1 MQTRILFRIV
11 TPILAILLVTGCSKE
26 ARKARLLGE
35 ADNYFKAGNYD
46 KAKLAYLNALRL
58 DPQNGLAFERI
69 GAMWQ
74 DDGAPLRAAVFLK
87 KASEL
92 DPKNVQNRIRLARS
106 YVATGHFNEGTKEAL
121 QVLEQA
127 PDNGDAIITLTE
139 AARSK
144 EDIEAAEKQLQKFP
158 KKNDVSFYLAAAN
171 LSFSGGDLSTAVNAL
186 QQALAAD
193 PKSSAAHMA
202 MGNLHLTQKDLKQAG
217 EEFKKAA
224 DLAPVRSIE
233 RLKYAEFEW
242 GLGDAGEVRR
252 IATDMTKSAPDYLPG
267 WFWLAELAYKD
278 KKYDEALS
286 LLENVFGRDSEYLD
300 GRRLQGDLLLAKG
313 DTKKALEVLERLDQ
327 TYPDVPLIKYN
338 LARAYLPNNNINQAK
353 LALDQAMSL
362 NPNYDDAVLLLA
374 QVNLS
379 TGHGEA
385 VIEPMTRLLKRRPDL
400 KNAALVLV
408 GAYDSLERFDDAA
421 AVLEEQA
428 KLAPND
434 PQPLIALGMTYR
446 QAKRNDEARQ
456 AFEKAAQLSPDNLS
470 LVSQLVELEVLDKH
484 FDAARQLIQRQFQKT
499 PNMPA
504 SHFFEGRILV
514 GEGKWDAAE
523 AELQKTLQLDP
534 NFAAAYDLL
543 VQTYL
548 ATNRLPQAVSQLQGL
563 LSKNPNNTPILMTL
577 ALVYD
582 RMKDY
587 PKVRDAYEKL
597 LSTAPN
603 FVPALNN
610 LAYVYAEHLNNLDKA
625 YDVARKAREL
635 QGQDASIGDTFAW
648 ILYKRG
654 DYQQALPI
662 LQESAG
668 KAADNPE
675 IQFHL
680 GMTAY
685 MMGQT
690 DLAKVALKKAAGA
703 AKDFPGKDESKR
715 RLALLESGT
724 GTSPELSISQLEA
737 MTKEQPNDI
746 ISQMRLGEAYQK
758 QGASEKAATAFEQAL
773 KLNPKLVAAATR
785 LAQLYVGPLQNKE
798 KALAYAK
805 KARELAPADPQVAA
819 LAGKVAYDSDNFT
832 WSYSLLQEAARQRAN
847 DPSILRDLA
856 WAAYSMGKTNE
867 ARDAMQKVL
876 TIGSDSPQA
885 ADAKKFLTLTGLDE
899 NPKELTAAETDVQK
913 ELKSNPEY
921 VPALM
926 AQAALDATQH
936 GQAKPAAEIYSDILR
951 RWPDFAPA
959 QKRLAKLYAQDPSTI
974 PAAYDLATK
983 ARKALPDD
991 PEVAALLGR
1000 LSYEKKEYP
1009 RAVQLFQESARKR
1022 PLDANSFFYLGMSQ
1036 LRARQTAEAR
1046 GALNQALAGG
1056 LQEPFAAEAKRAL
1069 ADIQK
1074 E

>member
-1 MQTRILFRIV
+1 MQTKILFRIV
-11 TPILAILLVTGCSKE
+11 TLILAILLVTACSKE
-26 ARKARLLGE
+26 AGKARLLGE

-74 DDGAPLRAAVFLK
+74 DDGAPLRAAAFLK
-87 KASEL
+87 RASDL
-92 DPKNVQNRIRLARS
+92 DPKNVQNRIRLARC

-121 QVLEQA
+121 KVLEQA
-127 PDNGDAIITLTE
+127 PDNSDAIITLTE

-202 MGNLHLTQKDLKQAG
+202 MGNLHLVQKDLKQAG

-242 GLGDAGEVRR
+242 GVGDAGEVTR

-286 LLENVFGRDSEYLD
+286 LLENVFGRDDEYLD
-300 GRRLQGDLLLAKG
+300 GRRLQGDVLLAKG

-327 TYPDVPLIKYN
+327 TYPDVPVIKYN
-338 LARAYLPNNNINQAK
+338 LARAYLGINNINQAK
-353 LALDQAMSL
+353 LALDQAVSL

-374 QVNLS
+374 EVNLS

-385 VIEPMTRLLKRRPDL
+385 VIEPMTRLLRRRPDL

-421 AVLEEQA
+421 VVLQEQA

-434 PQPLIALGMTYR
+434 PQPLIALAMTYR

-456 AFEKAAQLSPDNLS
+456 AFEKAAQLSPNNLS

-499 PNMPA
+499 PNLPA

-563 LSKNPNNTPILMTL
+563 LSKNPNDTPVLMIL

-587 PKVRDAYEKL
+587 PKARDAYEKL

-610 LAYVYAEHLNNLDKA
+610 LAYLYAEDLNNLDKA
-625 YDVARKAREL
+625 YDLARKAREL

-668 KAADNPE
+668 KAIDNPE

-737 MTKEQPNDI
+737 MTRQQPNDI
-746 ISQMRLGEAYQK
+746 ISQMRLGEAYEK

-785 LAQLYVGPLQNKE
+785 LTQLYAGPLRNKE

-805 KARELAPADPQVAA
+805 KTRELAPADPQVAA
-819 LAGKVAYDSDNFT
+819 LVGKVAYDSGNFT

-856 WAAYSMGKTNE
+856 WAAYSMGKINQ
-867 ARDAMQKVL
+867 ARDAMQKAL
-876 TIGSDSPQA
+876 TTGPDSPQA
-885 ADAKKFLTLTGLDE
+885 ADAKKFLTLTALDE
-899 NPKELTAAETDVQK
+899 NPKELTTAENDVQK

-926 AQAALDATQH
+926 ADAALDAQR
-936 GQAKPAAEIYSDILR
+936 GQAKPATEIYSDILR

-959 QKRLAKLYAQDPSTI
+959 QKRLASLYAQDPSTV
-974 PAAYDLATK
+974 ADAYDLATK

-991 PEVAALLGR
+991 PQLSELLGR

-1009 RAVQLFQESARKR
+1009 RAIQLFQESARKR
-1022 PLDANSFFYLGMSQ
+1022 PLDADSLFYLGMSQ
-1036 LRARQTAEAR
+1036 VQASQKAEAR

-1056 LQEPFAAEAKRAL
+1056 LQEPFASEAKRTL
-1069 ADIQK
+1069 ADLQR